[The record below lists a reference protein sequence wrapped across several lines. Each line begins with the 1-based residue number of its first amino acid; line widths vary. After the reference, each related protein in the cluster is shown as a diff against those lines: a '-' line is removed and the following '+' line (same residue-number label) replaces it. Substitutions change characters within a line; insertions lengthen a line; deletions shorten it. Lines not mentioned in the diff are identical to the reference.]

1 MAESPVT
8 PVTPVI
14 PVIPG
19 IVLVDKEGGWTS
31 HDLVAKAR
39 GIFNTRRVGH
49 AGTLDPMA
57 TGLVILGVGGA
68 TRLLGY
74 VSDAGKSYQGT
85 ILLGATTNTDDAD
98 GEVLAQASI
107 EDISKVRD
115 EEIATGVKALTGSI
129 MQRPSNYSAIKVNGV
144 RSYAR
149 ARAGEEFELAAREI
163 HVEKFVIVDTRR
175 NEDSI
180 EVDVFVTCSS
190 GTYVR
195 ALARDLG
202 ETLGVGGHL
211 TSLRRTSI
219 GGFTIEDAVKID
231 QIADRRIPLGEAA
244 ARILPTRKVDLDEQV
259 LLRNGR
265 AIFAV
270 GKVGAY
276 AALNTGGD
284 LVALLHEEG
293 ERAKPI
299 AVFLEEA

>member
-1 MAESPVT
+1 
-8 PVTPVI
+8 
-14 PVIPG
+14 
-19 IVLVDKEGGWTS
+19 
-31 HDLVAKAR
+31 
-39 GIFNTRRVGH
+39 
-49 AGTLDPMA
+49 MA

-85 ILLGATTNTDDAD
+85 ILLGSTTNTDDAD
-98 GEVLAQASI
+98 GEVLASATP
-107 EDISKVRD
+107 EDLAKVSD
-115 EEIATGVKALTGSI
+115 DDIATGVKALTGLI
-129 MQRPSNYSAIKVNGV
+129 MQRPSNFSAIKVNGV

-163 HVEKFVIVDTRR
+163 HVEKFSILDIRR
-175 NEDSI
+175 SDASI
-180 EVDVFVTCSS
+180 EVDVFVSCSS
-190 GTYVR
+190 GTYIR

-202 ETLGVGGHL
+202 EALKVGGHL
-211 TSLRRTSI
+211 TALRRTSI
-219 GGFTIEDAVKID
+219 GGFKLEDAVNID
-231 QIADRRIPLGEAA
+231 QIAERRIPLGEAA
-244 ARILPTRKVDLDEQV
+244 GRILATRKVDLDEQI

-284 LVALLHEEG
+284 LVALLQEDG

>member
-1 MAESPVT
+1 VAQSSGT
-8 PVTPVI
+8 PVA
-14 PVIPG
+14 PG

-85 ILLGATTNTDDAD
+85 ISLGSTTNTDDAD
-98 GEVLAQASI
+98 GEVLASATP
-107 EDISKVRD
+107 EDLAKVSD
-115 EEIATGVKALTGSI
+115 DQIATGVRALTGLI
-129 MQRPSNYSAIKVNGV
+129 MQRPSNFSAIKVNGV
-144 RSYAR
+144 RSYSR
-149 ARAGEEFELAAREI
+149 ARAGEEFELTAREI
-163 HVEKFVIVDTRR
+163 HVEKFSILDIRR
-175 NEDSI
+175 SDGSI
-180 EVDVFVTCSS
+180 EVDVFVSCSS
-190 GTYVR
+190 GTYIR

-202 ETLGVGGHL
+202 EALKVGGHL
-211 TSLRRTSI
+211 TALRRTSI
-219 GGFTIEDAVKID
+219 GGFKIEDAVNIH
-231 QIADRRIPLGEAA
+231 QIAQRCIPLGEAA
-244 ARILPTRKVDLDEQV
+244 GRVLETRKVDLDEQT

-276 AALNTGGD
+276 AALNTGGE
-284 LVALLHEEG
+284 LVALLQEEG

-299 AVFLEEA
+299 AVFLEQA

>member
-1 MAESPVT
+1 MTDLRS
-8 PVTPVI
+8 
-14 PVIPG
+14 G

-74 VSDAGKSYQGT
+74 VSDAGKSYQAT
-85 ILLGATTNTDDAD
+85 ILLGRTTNTDDAD
-98 GEVLAQASI
+98 GEVIAESSKEAIDGIDEAAITSG
-107 EDISKVRD
+107 IS
-115 EEIATGVKALTGSI
+115 ALTGTI
-129 MQRPSNYSAIKVNGV
+129 MQRPSNFSAIKVNGV

-149 ARAGEEFELAAREI
+149 ARAGEDFELAAREI
-163 HVEKFVIVDTRR
+163 SVEQFSILEIRR
-175 NEDSI
+175 NIDSI
-180 EVDVFVTCSS
+180 ELDVYVTCSS
-190 GTYVR
+190 GTYIR

-202 ETLGVGGHL
+202 ESLGVGGHL
-211 TSLRRTSI
+211 TALRRTSI
-219 GGFTIEDAVKID
+219 GGFKLEDAVNID

-244 ARILPTRKVDLDEQV
+244 ERILSTRRVDLDEQI

-270 GKVGAY
+270 GKVGVY
-276 AALNTGGD
+276 AALSSGGD
-284 LVALLHEEG
+284 LVALLQEEG

>member
-1 MAESPVT
+1 MTELRA
-8 PVTPVI
+8 
-14 PVIPG
+14 G

-39 GIFNTRRVGH
+39 VIFNTRRVGH

-74 VSDAGKSYQGT
+74 VSDAGKSYQAT
-85 ILLGATTNTDDAD
+85 ILLGRTTNTDDAD
-98 GEVLAQASI
+98 GEVIAESSKEAIAGIDEAAITSG
-107 EDISKVRD
+107 IS
-115 EEIATGVKALTGSI
+115 ALTGTI
-129 MQRPSNYSAIKVNGV
+129 MQRPSNFSAIKVNGV

-163 HVEKFVIVDTRR
+163 SVEEFSILEIRR
-175 NEDSI
+175 NIDSI
-180 EVDVFVTCSS
+180 ELDVYVTCSS
-190 GTYVR
+190 GTYIR

-202 ETLGVGGHL
+202 EGLGVGGHL
-211 TSLRRTSI
+211 TALRRTSI
-219 GGFTIEDAVKID
+219 GGFKLENAVIID

-244 ARILPTRKVDLDEQV
+244 ERILSTRRVDLDEQI

-270 GKVGAY
+270 GKVGVY
-276 AALNTGGD
+276 AALTSGGD
-284 LVALLHEEG
+284 LVALLQEEG

>member
-1 MAESPVT
+1 VAQSSGT
-8 PVTPVI
+8 PVA
-14 PVIPG
+14 PG

-85 ILLGATTNTDDAD
+85 ISLGSTTNTDDAD
-98 GEVLAQASI
+98 GEVLASATP
-107 EDISKVRD
+107 EDLAKVSD
-115 EEIATGVKALTGSI
+115 DQIATGVRALTGLI
-129 MQRPSNYSAIKVNGV
+129 MQRPSNFSAIKVNGV
-144 RSYAR
+144 RSYSR
-149 ARAGEEFELAAREI
+149 ARAGEEFELTAREI
-163 HVEKFVIVDTRR
+163 HVEKFSILDIRR
-175 NEDSI
+175 SDGSI
-180 EVDVFVTCSS
+180 EVDVFVSCSS
-190 GTYVR
+190 GTYIR

-202 ETLGVGGHL
+202 EALKVGGHL
-211 TSLRRTSI
+211 TALRRTSI
-219 GGFTIEDAVKID
+219 GGFKIEDAVNID
-231 QIADRRIPLGEAA
+231 QIAQRCIPLGEAA
-244 ARILPTRKVDLDEQV
+244 GRVLETRKVDLDEQT

-265 AIFAV
+265 AIFAI

-276 AALNTGGD
+276 AALNTGGE
-284 LVALLHEEG
+284 LVALLQEEG

-299 AVFLEEA
+299 AVFLEQA

>member
-1 MAESPVT
+1 MAQSSGT
-8 PVTPVI
+8 PVA
-14 PVIPG
+14 PG

-85 ILLGATTNTDDAD
+85 ISLGSTTNTDDAD
-98 GEVLAQASI
+98 GEVLASATP
-107 EDISKVRD
+107 EDLAKVSD
-115 EEIATGVKALTGSI
+115 DQIATGVRALTGLI
-129 MQRPSNYSAIKVNGV
+129 MQRPSNFSAIKVNGV
-144 RSYAR
+144 RSYSR
-149 ARAGEEFELAAREI
+149 ARAGEEFELTAREI
-163 HVEKFVIVDTRR
+163 HVEKFSILDIRR
-175 NEDSI
+175 SDGSI
-180 EVDVFVTCSS
+180 EVDVFVSCSS
-190 GTYVR
+190 GTYIR

-202 ETLGVGGHL
+202 EALKVGGHL
-211 TSLRRTSI
+211 TALRRTSI
-219 GGFTIEDAVKID
+219 GGFKIEDAVNID
-231 QIADRRIPLGEAA
+231 QIAQRCIPLGEAA
-244 ARILPTRKVDLDEQV
+244 GRVLETRKVDLDEQT

-276 AALNTGGD
+276 AALNTGGE
-284 LVALLHEEG
+284 LVALLQEEG

-299 AVFLEEA
+299 AVFLEQV

>member
-1 MAESPVT
+1 MAQSSGT
-8 PVTPVI
+8 PVT
-14 PVIPG
+14 PG
-19 IVLVDKEGGWTS
+19 IVLVDKESGWTS

-85 ILLGATTNTDDAD
+85 LLLGSTTNTDDAD
-98 GEVLAQASI
+98 GEVLASATP
-107 EDISKVRD
+107 EDLAKVSD
-115 EEIATGVKALTGSI
+115 DDIANGVKALTGLI
-129 MQRPSNYSAIKVNGV
+129 MQRPSNFSAIKVNGV

-163 HVEKFVIVDTRR
+163 HVEKFSILDIRR
-175 NEDSI
+175 SDASI
-180 EVDVFVTCSS
+180 EVDVFVSCSS
-190 GTYVR
+190 GTYIR

-202 ETLGVGGHL
+202 EALKVGGHL
-211 TSLRRTSI
+211 TALRRTSI
-219 GGFTIEDAVKID
+219 GGFTLEDAVNID
-231 QIADRRIPLGEAA
+231 QIAERRIPLGEAA
-244 ARILPTRKVDLDEQV
+244 GRILSTRKVDLDEQI

-276 AALNTGGD
+276 AALDTGGD
-284 LVALLHEEG
+284 LVALLQEDG

>member
-1 MAESPVT
+1 MAQSSGT
-8 PVTPVI
+8 PVA
-14 PVIPG
+14 PG

-85 ILLGATTNTDDAD
+85 ISLGSTTNTDDAD
-98 GEVLAQASI
+98 GEVLASATP
-107 EDISKVRD
+107 EDLAKVSD
-115 EEIATGVKALTGSI
+115 DQIATGVRALTGLI
-129 MQRPSNYSAIKVNGV
+129 MQRPSNFSAIKVNGV
-144 RSYAR
+144 RSYSR
-149 ARAGEEFELAAREI
+149 ARAGEEFELTAREI
-163 HVEKFVIVDTRR
+163 HVEKFSILDIRR
-175 NEDSI
+175 SDASI
-180 EVDVFVTCSS
+180 EVDVFVSCSS
-190 GTYVR
+190 GTYIR

-202 ETLGVGGHL
+202 EALKVGGHL
-211 TSLRRTSI
+211 TALRRTSI
-219 GGFTIEDAVKID
+219 GGFKIEDAVNID
-231 QIADRRIPLGEAA
+231 QIAQRCIPLGEAA
-244 ARILPTRKVDLDEQV
+244 GRVLETRKVDLDEQT

-276 AALNTGGD
+276 AALNTGGE
-284 LVALLHEEG
+284 LVALLQEEG

-299 AVFLEEA
+299 AVFLEQA

>member
-1 MAESPVT
+1 VT
-8 PVTPVI
+8 ELRA
-14 PVIPG
+14 G

-74 VSDAGKSYQGT
+74 VSDAGKSYQAT
-85 ILLGATTNTDDAD
+85 ILLGRTTNTDDAD
-98 GEVLAQASI
+98 GEVIAESSKEAIDGIDEAAITSG
-107 EDISKVRD
+107 IS
-115 EEIATGVKALTGSI
+115 ALTGTI
-129 MQRPSNYSAIKVNGV
+129 MQRPSNFSAIKVNGV

-149 ARAGEEFELAAREI
+149 ARAGEDFELAAREI
-163 HVEKFVIVDTRR
+163 SVEQFSILEIRR
-175 NEDSI
+175 NIDSI
-180 EVDVFVTCSS
+180 ELDVYVTCSS
-190 GTYVR
+190 GTYIR

-202 ETLGVGGHL
+202 ESLGVGGHL
-211 TSLRRTSI
+211 TALRRTSI
-219 GGFTIEDAVKID
+219 GGFKLEDAVNID

-244 ARILPTRKVDLDEQV
+244 ERILSTRRVDLDEQI

-270 GKVGAY
+270 GKVGVY
-276 AALNTGGD
+276 AALSSGGD
-284 LVALLHEEG
+284 LVALLQEEG

>member
-1 MAESPVT
+1 MAQSSGT
-8 PVTPVI
+8 PVA
-14 PVIPG
+14 PG

-85 ILLGATTNTDDAD
+85 ISLGSTTNTDDAD
-98 GEVLAQASI
+98 GEVLASATP
-107 EDISKVRD
+107 EDLAKVSD
-115 EEIATGVKALTGSI
+115 DQIATGVRALTGLI
-129 MQRPSNYSAIKVNGV
+129 MQRPSNFSAIKVNGV
-144 RSYAR
+144 RSYSR
-149 ARAGEEFELAAREI
+149 ARAGEEFELTAREI
-163 HVEKFVIVDTRR
+163 HVEKFSILDIRR
-175 NEDSI
+175 SDASI
-180 EVDVFVTCSS
+180 EVDVFVSCSS
-190 GTYVR
+190 GTYIR

-202 ETLGVGGHL
+202 EALKVGGHL
-211 TSLRRTSI
+211 TALRRTSI
-219 GGFTIEDAVKID
+219 GGFKIEDAVNIH
-231 QIADRRIPLGEAA
+231 QIAQRCIPLGEAA
-244 ARILPTRKVDLDEQV
+244 GRVLETRKVDLDEQT

-265 AIFAV
+265 AIFAI

-276 AALNTGGD
+276 AALNTGGE
-284 LVALLHEEG
+284 LVALLQEEG

-299 AVFLEEA
+299 AVFLEQA

>member
-1 MAESPVT
+1 MAQSSGT
-8 PVTPVI
+8 PVA
-14 PVIPG
+14 PG

-85 ILLGATTNTDDAD
+85 ISLGSTTNTDDAD
-98 GEVLAQASI
+98 GEVLASATP
-107 EDISKVRD
+107 EDLAKVSD
-115 EEIATGVKALTGSI
+115 DQIATGVRALTGLI
-129 MQRPSNYSAIKVNGV
+129 MQRPSNFSAIKVNGV
-144 RSYAR
+144 RSYSR
-149 ARAGEEFELAAREI
+149 ARAGEEFELTAREI
-163 HVEKFVIVDTRR
+163 HVEKFSILDIRR
-175 NEDSI
+175 SDASI
-180 EVDVFVTCSS
+180 EVDVFVSCSS
-190 GTYVR
+190 GTYIR

-202 ETLGVGGHL
+202 EALKVGGHL
-211 TSLRRTSI
+211 TALRRTSI
-219 GGFTIEDAVKID
+219 GGFKIEDAVNID
-231 QIADRRIPLGEAA
+231 QIAQRCIPLGEAA
-244 ARILPTRKVDLDEQV
+244 GRVLETRKVDLDEQT

-284 LVALLHEEG
+284 LVALLQEDG

>member
-1 MAESPVT
+1 MAQSSGT
-8 PVTPVI
+8 PVA
-14 PVIPG
+14 PG

-85 ILLGATTNTDDAD
+85 ILLGSTTNTDDAD
-98 GEVLAQASI
+98 GEVLASATP
-107 EDISKVRD
+107 EDLAKVSD
-115 EEIATGVKALTGSI
+115 DDIATGVKALTGLI
-129 MQRPSNYSAIKVNGV
+129 MQRPSNFSAIKVNGV

-163 HVEKFVIVDTRR
+163 HVEKFSILDIRR
-175 NEDSI
+175 SDASI
-180 EVDVFVTCSS
+180 EVDVFVSCSS
-190 GTYVR
+190 GTYIR

-202 ETLGVGGHL
+202 EALKVGGHL
-211 TSLRRTSI
+211 TALRRTSI
-219 GGFTIEDAVKID
+219 GGFKLEDAVNID
-231 QIADRRIPLGEAA
+231 QIAERRIPLGEAA
-244 ARILPTRKVDLDEQV
+244 GRILATRKVDLDEQI

-284 LVALLHEEG
+284 LVALLQEDG

>member
-1 MAESPVT
+1 MAQSSGT
-8 PVTPVI
+8 PVA
-14 PVIPG
+14 PG

-85 ILLGATTNTDDAD
+85 ISLGSTTNTDDAD
-98 GEVLAQASI
+98 GEVLASATP
-107 EDISKVRD
+107 EDLAKVSD
-115 EEIATGVKALTGSI
+115 DQIATGVRALTGLI
-129 MQRPSNYSAIKVNGV
+129 MQRPSNFSAIKVNGV
-144 RSYAR
+144 RSYSR
-149 ARAGEEFELAAREI
+149 ARAGEEFELTAREI
-163 HVEKFVIVDTRR
+163 HVEKFSILDIRR
-175 NEDSI
+175 SDASI
-180 EVDVFVTCSS
+180 EVDVFVSCSS
-190 GTYVR
+190 GTYIR

-202 ETLGVGGHL
+202 EALKVGGHL
-211 TSLRRTSI
+211 TALRRTSI
-219 GGFTIEDAVKID
+219 GGFKIEDAVNID
-231 QIADRRIPLGEAA
+231 QIAQRCIPLGEAA
-244 ARILPTRKVDLDEQV
+244 GRVLETRKVDLDEQT

-276 AALNTGGD
+276 AALNTRGE
-284 LVALLHEEG
+284 LVALLQEEG

-299 AVFLEEA
+299 AVFLEQV

>member
-1 MAESPVT
+1 MTDLRS
-8 PVTPVI
+8 
-14 PVIPG
+14 G

-74 VSDAGKSYQGT
+74 VSDAGKSYQAT
-85 ILLGATTNTDDAD
+85 ILLGRTTNTDDAD
-98 GEVLAQASI
+98 GEVIAESSKEAIAGIDEAAITSG
-107 EDISKVRD
+107 IS
-115 EEIATGVKALTGSI
+115 ALTGTI
-129 MQRPSNYSAIKVNGV
+129 MQRPSNFSAIKVNGV

-149 ARAGEEFELAAREI
+149 ARAGEEFELAARAISVEQFSILEI
-163 HVEKFVIVDTRR
+163 RR
-175 NEDSI
+175 NIDSI
-180 EVDVFVTCSS
+180 ELDVYVTCSS
-190 GTYVR
+190 GTYIR

-202 ETLGVGGHL
+202 EGLGVGGHL
-211 TSLRRTSI
+211 TALRRTSI
-219 GGFTIEDAVKID
+219 GGFKLENAVNID

-244 ARILPTRKVDLDEQV
+244 ERILSTRRVDLDEQI

-270 GKVGAY
+270 GKVGVY
-276 AALNTGGD
+276 AALTSGGD
-284 LVALLHEEG
+284 LVALLQEEG

>member
-1 MAESPVT
+1 MTELRA
-8 PVTPVI
+8 
-14 PVIPG
+14 G

-74 VSDAGKSYQGT
+74 VSDAGKSYQAT
-85 ILLGATTNTDDAD
+85 ILLGRTTNTDDAD
-98 GEVLAQASI
+98 GEVIAESSKEAIDGIDEAAITSG
-107 EDISKVRD
+107 IS
-115 EEIATGVKALTGSI
+115 ALTGTI
-129 MQRPSNYSAIKVNGV
+129 MQRPSNFSAIKVNGV

-149 ARAGEEFELAAREI
+149 ARAGEDFELAAREI
-163 HVEKFVIVDTRR
+163 SVELFSILEIRR
-175 NEDSI
+175 NIDSI
-180 EVDVFVTCSS
+180 ELDVYVTCSS
-190 GTYVR
+190 GTYIR

-202 ETLGVGGHL
+202 ESLGVGGHL
-211 TSLRRTSI
+211 TALRRTSI
-219 GGFTIEDAVKID
+219 GGFKLEDAVNID

-244 ARILPTRKVDLDEQV
+244 ERILSTRRVDLDEQI

-270 GKVGAY
+270 GKVGVY
-276 AALNTGGD
+276 AALSSGGD
-284 LVALLHEEG
+284 LVALLQEEG

>member
-1 MAESPVT
+1 MTDLRS
-8 PVTPVI
+8 
-14 PVIPG
+14 G

-74 VSDAGKSYQGT
+74 VSDAGKSYQAT
-85 ILLGATTNTDDAD
+85 ILLGRTTNTDDAD
-98 GEVLAQASI
+98 GEVIAESSKKAIAGIDEAAITSG
-107 EDISKVRD
+107 IS
-115 EEIATGVKALTGSI
+115 ALTGTI
-129 MQRPSNYSAIKVNGV
+129 MQRPSNFSAIKVNGV

-163 HVEKFVIVDTRR
+163 SVEQFSILEIRR
-175 NEDSI
+175 NIDSI
-180 EVDVFVTCSS
+180 ELDVYVTCSS
-190 GTYVR
+190 GTYIR

-202 ETLGVGGHL
+202 EGLGVGGHL
-211 TSLRRTSI
+211 TALRRTSI
-219 GGFTIEDAVKID
+219 GGFKLENAVNID

-244 ARILPTRKVDLDEQV
+244 ERILSTRRVDLDEQI

-270 GKVGAY
+270 GKVGVY
-276 AALNTGGD
+276 AALTSGGD
-284 LVALLHEEG
+284 LVALLQEEG

-299 AVFLEEA
+299 AVFLEEV

>member
-1 MAESPVT
+1 MAQSSGT
-8 PVTPVI
+8 PVA
-14 PVIPG
+14 PG

-85 ILLGATTNTDDAD
+85 ISLGSTTNTDDAD
-98 GEVLAQASI
+98 GEVLASATP
-107 EDISKVRD
+107 EDLAKVSD
-115 EEIATGVKALTGSI
+115 DQIATGVRALTGLI
-129 MQRPSNYSAIKVNGV
+129 MQRPSNFSAIKVNGV
-144 RSYAR
+144 RSYSR
-149 ARAGEEFELAAREI
+149 ARAGEEFELTAREI
-163 HVEKFVIVDTRR
+163 HVEKFSILDIRR
-175 NEDSI
+175 SDASI
-180 EVDVFVTCSS
+180 EVDVFVSCSS
-190 GTYVR
+190 GTYIR

-202 ETLGVGGHL
+202 EALKVGGHL
-211 TSLRRTSI
+211 TALRRTSI
-219 GGFTIEDAVKID
+219 GGFKIEDAVNID
-231 QIADRRIPLGEAA
+231 QIAQRRIPLGEAA
-244 ARILPTRKVDLDEQV
+244 GRVLETRKVDLDEQA

-284 LVALLHEEG
+284 LVALLQEDG

>member
-1 MAESPVT
+1 MAQSSGT
-8 PVTPVI
+8 PVA
-14 PVIPG
+14 PG

-85 ILLGATTNTDDAD
+85 ISLGSTTNTDDAD
-98 GEVLAQASI
+98 GEVLASATP
-107 EDISKVRD
+107 EDLAKVSD
-115 EEIATGVKALTGSI
+115 DQIATGVRALTGLI
-129 MQRPSNYSAIKVNGV
+129 MQRPSNFSAIKVNGV
-144 RSYAR
+144 RSYSR
-149 ARAGEEFELAAREI
+149 ARAGEEFELTAREI
-163 HVEKFVIVDTRR
+163 HVEKFSILDIRR
-175 NEDSI
+175 SDGSI
-180 EVDVFVTCSS
+180 EVDVFVSCSS
-190 GTYVR
+190 GTYIR

-202 ETLGVGGHL
+202 EALKVGGHL
-211 TSLRRTSI
+211 TALRRTSI
-219 GGFTIEDAVKID
+219 GGFKIEDAVNID
-231 QIADRRIPLGEAA
+231 QIAQRRIPLGEAA
-244 ARILPTRKVDLDEQV
+244 GRVLETRKVDLDEQT

-276 AALNTGGD
+276 AALNTGGE
-284 LVALLHEEG
+284 LVALLQEEG

-299 AVFLEEA
+299 AVFLEQA

>member
-1 MAESPVT
+1 VT
-8 PVTPVI
+8 DLRS
-14 PVIPG
+14 G

-74 VSDAGKSYQGT
+74 VSDAGKSYQAT
-85 ILLGATTNTDDAD
+85 ILLGRTTNTDDAD
-98 GEVLAQASI
+98 GEVIAESSKEAIDGIDEAAITSG
-107 EDISKVRD
+107 IS
-115 EEIATGVKALTGSI
+115 ALTGTI
-129 MQRPSNYSAIKVNGV
+129 MQRPSNFSAIKVNGV

-149 ARAGEEFELAAREI
+149 ARAGEDFELAAREI
-163 HVEKFVIVDTRR
+163 SVEQFSILEIRR
-175 NEDSI
+175 NIDSI
-180 EVDVFVTCSS
+180 ELDVYVTCSS
-190 GTYVR
+190 GTYIR

-202 ETLGVGGHL
+202 ESLGVGGHL
-211 TSLRRTSI
+211 TALRRTSI
-219 GGFTIEDAVKID
+219 GGFKLEDAVNID

-244 ARILPTRKVDLDEQV
+244 ERILSTRRVDLDEQI

-270 GKVGAY
+270 GKVGVY
-276 AALNTGGD
+276 AALSSGGD
-284 LVALLHEEG
+284 LVALLQEEG

>member
-1 MAESPVT
+1 MTELRA
-8 PVTPVI
+8 
-14 PVIPG
+14 G

-74 VSDAGKSYQGT
+74 VSDAGKSYQAT
-85 ILLGATTNTDDAD
+85 ILLGRTTNTDDAD
-98 GEVLAQASI
+98 GEVITEASKEAI
-107 EDISKVRD
+107 DGIDEAAITSGIS
-115 EEIATGVKALTGSI
+115 ALTGTI
-129 MQRPSNYSAIKVNGV
+129 MQRPSNFSAIKVNGV

-149 ARAGEEFELAAREI
+149 ARAGEDFELAAREI
-163 HVEKFVIVDTRR
+163 SVEQFSILEFRR
-175 NEDSI
+175 NIDSI
-180 EVDVFVTCSS
+180 ELDVDVTCSS
-190 GTYVR
+190 GTYIR

-202 ETLGVGGHL
+202 ESLGVGGHL
-211 TSLRRTSI
+211 TALRRTSI
-219 GGFTIEDAVKID
+219 GGFKLEEAVNID

-244 ARILPTRKVDLDEQV
+244 ERILSTRRVDLDEQI

-270 GKVGAY
+270 GKVGVY
-276 AALNTGGD
+276 AALSSGGD
-284 LVALLHEEG
+284 LVALLQEEG

>member
-1 MAESPVT
+1 MAQSSGT
-8 PVTPVI
+8 PVA
-14 PVIPG
+14 PG

-85 ILLGATTNTDDAD
+85 ISLGSTTNTDDAD
-98 GEVLAQASI
+98 GEVLASATP
-107 EDISKVRD
+107 EDLAKVSD
-115 EEIATGVKALTGSI
+115 DQIATGVRALTGLI
-129 MQRPSNYSAIKVNGV
+129 MQRPSNFSAIKVNGV
-144 RSYAR
+144 RSYSR
-149 ARAGEEFELAAREI
+149 ARAGEEFELTAREI
-163 HVEKFVIVDTRR
+163 HVEKFSILDIRR
-175 NEDSI
+175 SDGSI
-180 EVDVFVTCSS
+180 EVDVFVSCSS
-190 GTYVR
+190 GTYIR

-202 ETLGVGGHL
+202 EALKVGGHL
-211 TSLRRTSI
+211 TALRRTSI
-219 GGFTIEDAVKID
+219 GGFKIEDAVNIH
-231 QIADRRIPLGEAA
+231 QIAQRCIPLGEAA
-244 ARILPTRKVDLDEQV
+244 GRVLETRKVDLDEQT

-276 AALNTGGD
+276 AALNTGGE
-284 LVALLHEEG
+284 LVALLQEEG

-299 AVFLEEA
+299 AVFLEQV

>member
-1 MAESPVT
+1 MAQSSGT
-8 PVTPVI
+8 PVA
-14 PVIPG
+14 PG

-85 ILLGATTNTDDAD
+85 ILLGSTTNTDDAD
-98 GEVLAQASI
+98 GEVLASATP
-107 EDISKVRD
+107 EDLAKVSD
-115 EEIATGVKALTGSI
+115 DDIATGVKALTGLI
-129 MQRPSNYSAIKVNGV
+129 MQRPSNFSAIKVNGV
-144 RSYAR
+144 RSYSR

-163 HVEKFVIVDTRR
+163 HVEKFSILDIRR
-175 NEDSI
+175 SDASI
-180 EVDVFVTCSS
+180 EVDVFVSCSS
-190 GTYVR
+190 GTYIR

-202 ETLGVGGHL
+202 EALKVGGHL
-211 TSLRRTSI
+211 TALRRTSI
-219 GGFTIEDAVKID
+219 GGFKLEDAVNID
-231 QIADRRIPLGEAA
+231 QIAERRIPLGEAA
-244 ARILPTRKVDLDEQV
+244 GRILATRKVDLDEQI

-284 LVALLHEEG
+284 LVALLQEDG

>member
-1 MAESPVT
+1 MTELRA
-8 PVTPVI
+8 
-14 PVIPG
+14 G

-74 VSDAGKSYQGT
+74 VSDAGKSYQAT
-85 ILLGATTNTDDAD
+85 ILLGRTTNTDDAD
-98 GEVLAQASI
+98 GEVIAESSKEAIDGIDEAAITSG
-107 EDISKVRD
+107 IS
-115 EEIATGVKALTGSI
+115 ALTGTI
-129 MQRPSNYSAIKVNGV
+129 MQRPSNFSAIKVNGV

-149 ARAGEEFELAAREI
+149 ARAGEDFELAAREI
-163 HVEKFVIVDTRR
+163 SVEQFSILEIRR
-175 NEDSI
+175 NIDSI
-180 EVDVFVTCSS
+180 ELDVYVTCSS
-190 GTYVR
+190 GTYIR

-202 ETLGVGGHL
+202 ESLGVGGHL
-211 TSLRRTSI
+211 TALRRTSI
-219 GGFTIEDAVKID
+219 GGFKLEEAVNID

-244 ARILPTRKVDLDEQV
+244 ERILSTRRVDLDEQI

-270 GKVGAY
+270 GKVGVY
-276 AALNTGGD
+276 AALSSGGD
-284 LVALLHEEG
+284 LVALLQEEG

>member
-1 MAESPVT
+1 VAQSSGT
-8 PVTPVI
+8 PVA
-14 PVIPG
+14 PG

-85 ILLGATTNTDDAD
+85 ISLGSTTNTDDAD
-98 GEVLAQASI
+98 GEVLASATP
-107 EDISKVRD
+107 EDLAKVSD
-115 EEIATGVKALTGSI
+115 DQIATGVRALTGLI
-129 MQRPSNYSAIKVNGV
+129 MQRPSNFSAIKVNGV
-144 RSYAR
+144 RSYSR
-149 ARAGEEFELAAREI
+149 ARAGEEFELTAREI
-163 HVEKFVIVDTRR
+163 HVEKFSILDIRR
-175 NEDSI
+175 SDGSI
-180 EVDVFVTCSS
+180 EVDVFVSCSS
-190 GTYVR
+190 GTYIR

-202 ETLGVGGHL
+202 EALKVGGHL
-211 TSLRRTSI
+211 TALRRTSI
-219 GGFTIEDAVKID
+219 GGFKIEDAVNIH
-231 QIADRRIPLGEAA
+231 QIAQRCIPLGEAA
-244 ARILPTRKVDLDEQV
+244 GRVLETRKVDLDEQT

-276 AALNTGGD
+276 AALNTGGE
-284 LVALLHEEG
+284 LVALLQEEG

-299 AVFLEEA
+299 AVFLEQV

>member
-1 MAESPVT
+1 MAQSSGT
-8 PVTPVI
+8 PVA
-14 PVIPG
+14 PG

-85 ILLGATTNTDDAD
+85 ISLGSTTNTDDAD
-98 GEVLAQASI
+98 GEVLASATP
-107 EDISKVRD
+107 EDLAKVSD
-115 EEIATGVKALTGSI
+115 DQIATGVRALTGLI
-129 MQRPSNYSAIKVNGV
+129 MQRPSNFSAIKVNGV
-144 RSYAR
+144 RSYSR
-149 ARAGEEFELAAREI
+149 ARAGEEFELTAREI
-163 HVEKFVIVDTRR
+163 HVEKFSILDIRR
-175 NEDSI
+175 SDGSI
-180 EVDVFVTCSS
+180 EVDVFVSCSS
-190 GTYVR
+190 GTYIR

-202 ETLGVGGHL
+202 EALKVGGHL
-211 TSLRRTSI
+211 TALRRTSI
-219 GGFTIEDAVKID
+219 GGFKIEDAVNIH
-231 QIADRRIPLGEAA
+231 QIAQRCIPLGEAA
-244 ARILPTRKVDLDEQV
+244 GRVLETRKVDLDEQT

-276 AALNTGGD
+276 AALNTGGE
-284 LVALLHEEG
+284 LVALLQEEG

-299 AVFLEEA
+299 AVFLEQA

>member
-1 MAESPVT
+1 VT
-8 PVTPVI
+8 ELRA
-14 PVIPG
+14 G

-74 VSDAGKSYQGT
+74 VSDAGKSYQAT
-85 ILLGATTNTDDAD
+85 ILLGRTTNTDDAD
-98 GEVLAQASI
+98 GEVIAESSKEAIDGIDEAAITSG
-107 EDISKVRD
+107 IS
-115 EEIATGVKALTGSI
+115 ALTGTI
-129 MQRPSNYSAIKVNGV
+129 MQRPSNFSAIKVNGV

-149 ARAGEEFELAAREI
+149 ARAGEDFELAAREI
-163 HVEKFVIVDTRR
+163 SVELFSILEIRR
-175 NEDSI
+175 NIDSI
-180 EVDVFVTCSS
+180 ELDVYVTCSS
-190 GTYVR
+190 GTYIR

-202 ETLGVGGHL
+202 ESLGVGGHL
-211 TSLRRTSI
+211 TALRRTSI
-219 GGFTIEDAVKID
+219 GGFKLEDAVNID

-244 ARILPTRKVDLDEQV
+244 ERILSTRRVDLDEQI

-270 GKVGAY
+270 GKVGVY
-276 AALNTGGD
+276 AALSSGGD
-284 LVALLHEEG
+284 LVALLQEEG

>member
-1 MAESPVT
+1 MAQSSG
-8 PVTPVI
+8 I
-14 PVIPG
+14 PVAPG

-85 ILLGATTNTDDAD
+85 ILLGSTTNTDDAD
-98 GEVLAQASI
+98 GEVLASATP
-107 EDISKVRD
+107 EDLAKVSD
-115 EEIATGVKALTGSI
+115 DDIATGVKALTGLI
-129 MQRPSNYSAIKVNGV
+129 MQRPSNFSAIKVNGV

-149 ARAGEEFELAAREI
+149 ARAGEEFELATREI
-163 HVEKFVIVDTRR
+163 HVEKFSILDIRR
-175 NEDSI
+175 SDASI
-180 EVDVFVTCSS
+180 EVDVFVSCSS
-190 GTYVR
+190 GTYIR

-202 ETLGVGGHL
+202 EALKVGGHL
-211 TSLRRTSI
+211 TALRRTSI
-219 GGFTIEDAVKID
+219 GGFKLEDAVNID
-231 QIADRRIPLGEAA
+231 QIAERRIPLGEAA
-244 ARILPTRKVDLDEQV
+244 GRILATRKVDLDEQI

-284 LVALLHEEG
+284 LVALLQEDG

>member
-1 MAESPVT
+1 MTELRA
-8 PVTPVI
+8 
-14 PVIPG
+14 G

-74 VSDAGKSYQGT
+74 VSDAGKSYQAT
-85 ILLGATTNTDDAD
+85 ILLGRTTNTDDAD
-98 GEVLAQASI
+98 GEVIAESSKEAIDGIDEAAITSG
-107 EDISKVRD
+107 IS
-115 EEIATGVKALTGSI
+115 ALTGTI
-129 MQRPSNYSAIKVNGV
+129 MQRPSNFSAIKVNGV

-149 ARAGEEFELAAREI
+149 ARAGEDFELAAREI
-163 HVEKFVIVDTRR
+163 SVEQFSILEIRR
-175 NEDSI
+175 NIDSI
-180 EVDVFVTCSS
+180 ELDVYVTCSS
-190 GTYVR
+190 GTYIR

-202 ETLGVGGHL
+202 ESLGVGGHL
-211 TSLRRTSI
+211 TALRRTSI
-219 GGFTIEDAVKID
+219 GGFKLEDAVNID

-244 ARILPTRKVDLDEQV
+244 ERILSTRRVDLDEQI

-270 GKVGAY
+270 GKVGVY
-276 AALNTGGD
+276 AALSSGGD
-284 LVALLHEEG
+284 LVALLQEEG